1 VKTSGFREIDFSK
14 TECKNCG
21 IHEQGFSHFHTGKIS
36 QIIYDKQTHPMDDGI
51 RIKFI
56 DCPVC
61 KGAGFIDESVTTELD
76 LK

>member
-1 VKTSGFREIDFSK
+1 MSKDSVTSILE
-14 TECKNCG
+14 
-21 IHEQGFSHFHTGKIS
+21 KIS